1 MKFVGKRCVG
11 ACNVQINETDEVG
24 EERLWSNPN
33 SWPDGKVPGEGDNV
47 HIESGWNMTMDV
59 ANTSVF
65 TLVRINGIL
74 RFKDDMDI
82 TFRAKH
88 IFIRAG

>member
-1 MKFVGKRCVG
+1 
-11 ACNVQINETDEVG
+11 
-24 EERLWSNPN
+24 
-33 SWPDGKVPGEGDNV
+33 
-47 HIESGWNMTMDV
+47 MTMDV

-88 IFIRAG
+88 IFIRAGQLLIGTKEKPHNGKVDIILMGERAAKAIVYDDAIEAGNKLIANLNIMRIYG